1 MYDFLSSGC
10 ITFVASLNSLQH
22 SCPQII
28 YFKVIVAIISV
39 WLWVEHR
46 DSCERAI
53 VENEEED
60 PNYKWLVTL
69 AVDMSL
75 SALANYFDK
84 LPSRNNEFQTNNEYL
99 NQKVAAVTSES
110 LAKEVVVDHHA
121 VSSWAWSH
129 MIINHFSDLTV
140 IHSFIFLRMLHFQY
154 WMT

>member
-1 MYDFLSSGC
+1 
-10 ITFVASLNSLQH
+10 
-22 SCPQII
+22 
-28 YFKVIVAIISV
+28 VIVAIISV

-53 VENEEED
+53 VENGEED

-84 LPSRNNEFQTNNEYL
+84 LPSWNKEYPTNNESL

-110 LAKEVVVDHHA
+110 LSTEVVVDHHA
-121 VSSWAWSH
+121 VRSWVWSQ
-129 MIINHFSDLTV
+129 MIINQFSNLTV
-140 IHSFIFLRMLHFQY
+140 LHPFIFSGRFIFGIR
-154 WMT
+154 